1 MTTYKNIH
9 GKRVKTFATDLDN
22 AEAEGQIFYS
32 ETDNNFKTA
41 VASAAWSTSAN
52 MAQARYAHGHIG
64 IQTAALA
71 AGGFATTAQIP
82 ASFNT
87 VEEYNG
93 TGWA

>member
-1 MTTYKNIH
+1 
-9 GKRVKTFATDLDN
+9 
-22 AEAEGQIFYS
+22 
-32 ETDNNFKTA
+32 
-41 VASAAWSTSAN
+41 